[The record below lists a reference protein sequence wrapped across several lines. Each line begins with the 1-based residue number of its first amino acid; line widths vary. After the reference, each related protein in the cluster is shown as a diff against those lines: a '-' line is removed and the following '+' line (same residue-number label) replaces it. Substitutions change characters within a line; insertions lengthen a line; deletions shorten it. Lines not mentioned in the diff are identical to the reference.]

1 MRENR
6 FNRNPQ
12 VNGNLRGVLSLSCFF
27 LSSYASKGF
36 TQFSSSSLHP
46 PPPRLHDIPVMY
58 FCSLCPLRNDSIV
71 NVELEMELGFA
82 SSTGRNHCSESTA
95 RLCCVQSPLQ
105 CQCCYIFSQQRF
117 AAIFHWLLLST
128 ISCRNIAILYVLMN
142 SLPFYIGY
150 TWTEATVLYLKT

>member
-12 VNGNLRGVLSLSCFF
+12 VNGILRGVLSLSCFF
-27 LSSYASKGF
+27 FVFICFQRFHPVFKF
-36 TQFSSSSLHP
+36 ISSS
-46 PPPRLHDIPVMY
+46 PPRLHDIPVMY

-128 ISCRNIAILYVLMN
+128 ISCRNIAIIYVLMN
-142 SLPFYIGY
+142 SLPFCIGY

>member
-27 LSSYASKGF
+27 F
-36 TQFSSSSLHP
+36 CLHMLP
-46 PPPRLHDIPVMY
+46 KVSPSFQVHLFIPPRLHDIPVMY

-105 CQCCYIFSQQRF
+105 SQCCYIFSQQRF

-128 ISCRNIAILYVLMN
+128 ISCRNIAIIYVLMN
-142 SLPFYIGY
+142 SLPFCIGY